1 MTMRDTNFPHID
13 PGNIS
18 TGFDNPE
25 LTPKERD
32 RALNRSVAGLI
43 LWARE
48 EHKQNRL
55 DDDKYAQLLA
65 VLEYVRFGKT
75 VWKVGKATFPVFVGL
90 AFLITKWDALI
101 RFAKELFQ

>member
-1 MTMRDTNFPHID
+1 MHPSE
-13 PGNIS
+13 IS

-55 DDDKYAQLLA
+55 DDSTYSELLA
-65 VLEYVRFGKT
+65 VLEYVRFGRT
-75 VWKVGKATFPVFVGL
+75 ALKVGKALFPLFVGL
-90 AFLITKWDALI
+90 AFAITKWDALVK
-101 RFAKELFQ
+101 FAKELFS